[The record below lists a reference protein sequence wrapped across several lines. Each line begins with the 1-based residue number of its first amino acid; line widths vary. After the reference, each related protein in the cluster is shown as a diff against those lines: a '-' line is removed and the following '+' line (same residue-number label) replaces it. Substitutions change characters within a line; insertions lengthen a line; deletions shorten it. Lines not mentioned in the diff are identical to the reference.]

1 MQYNKLNNLN
11 PNKPIFKQ
19 TKSAW
24 GEILIKCYKYNA
36 DNIQSLRHIQVKR
49 RTTNWP
55 TNTTSWQQGKGEGG
69 RVAKTCC
76 QHSQREEGGNTTTES
91 NQATNKCNKY
101 DDKGSKKQQYE
112 EEKEGVGGVVS
123 SRGKDIGLA
132 ANEVAAAKGDLKTVA

>member
-1 MQYNKLNNLN
+1 MRIIYNHLGMYKLRDEPQIGQLIQQAG
-11 PNKPIFKQ
+11 NK
-19 TKSAW
+19 A
-24 GEILIKCYKYNA
+24 
-36 DNIQSLRHIQVKR
+36 
-49 RTTNWP
+49 
-55 TNTTSWQQGKGEGG
+55 GG

-76 QHSQREEGGNTTTES
+76 QHSQGEEGGNTTTES

-112 EEKEGVGGVVS
+112 EEKEGGGVVS